1 MPVVDATSAVVTS
14 EPVMKRDKLLP
25 VAAEKRLGPVESLV
39 NSASLF
45 SAFKFGMT
53 LSPKTI
59 TVFLDASP
67 AGKKRAAH
75 AASLAERW
83 RAHLIGIHAVF
94 AGVMLPASMSWAR
107 GDEALRQV
115 VDYERRLDSNA
126 EATAS
131 QVGEHFRGLC
141 NDLKVSGE
149 FRPIGREDTV
159 YEAIRIALH
168 SDLVVVGHPEP
179 NGLPDDL
186 SIDKLLLAS
195 SAPLLIVPTA
205 WKGKTIGN
213 KILIGWNETRKA
225 RRAVADAMPF
235 LVAAESVTVLVID
248 PDERQQHSDNRG
260 SDLAICVRRYG
271 ANIDLDQVSSRGHS
285 ISTVLLGYAEQSA
298 SDLLVVGAYSHLRLK
313 EVLLGGTTR
322 TLLEKTS
329 MPTLMSS

>member
-1 MPVVDATSAVVTS
+1 MDVNNDLVTS
-14 EPVMKRDKLLP
+14 ELVIKRDKLSP
-25 VAAEKRLGPVESLV
+25 VAAEKRLGPIEILV
-39 NSASLF
+39 NNASLF
-45 SAFKFGMT
+45 SAFNFSMT

-67 AGKKRAAH
+67 AGEKRAAH
-75 AASLAERW
+75 AASLAQRW
-83 RAHLIGIHAVF
+83 RAHLVGIHAVF
-94 AGVMLPASMSWAR
+94 SGVVLPASMCWAR

-115 VDYERRLDSNA
+115 VDYERHLDSNA

-131 QVGEHFRGLC
+131 QVGEHFRVLC

-186 SIDKLLLAS
+186 SIDKLLLES
-195 SAPLLIVPTA
+195 SAPLLILPTA

-213 KILIGWNETRKA
+213 KILIGWNETREA

-248 PDERQQHSDNRG
+248 PDEGCHQHSDNRG

-271 ANIDLDQVSSRGHS
+271 ATIDLDQVASRGHS

-298 SDLLVVGAYSHLRLK
+298 SDLLVVGAYSHPRLK

-329 MPTLMSS
+329 MPTLMSR